1 MKMNLT
7 KTIQIPVVGFGTY
20 LINDKDAQSCV
31 HQAIRSGYR
40 HVDTAEAY
48 GNENGVGLAIKAGIE
63 ELGVSRD
70 EIFVT
75 TKLWPG
81 NETWGQKPK
90 TYDSTIEALN
100 ASLARLQIDYAD
112 LYLIHAPL
120 SKKQRLEQWRA
131 LVELRRLGNVRAIG
145 VSNYS
150 EAHIEEIRA
159 AGLPLPD
166 ANQIELH
173 PWSQKPSLVS
183 YLSQNG
189 ISVIAYS
196 SLVPLSSWRAVEGQG
211 SAKTD
216 KMKIDGASAD
226 SPFKIM
232 AKKYG
237 VSEAQV
243 LLRWALQK
251 DYALLPK
258 TTNEVRIRQNID
270 LFSFEIEDDDMTAIA
285 DMDRGEGVAWSS
297 GDPTK
302 VV

>member
-48 GNENGVGLAIKAGIE
+48 GNKNGVGLAIKAGIE

-131 LVELRRLGNVRAIG
+131 LVELRRLGYPYRTRTK
-145 VSNYS
+145 SNS
-150 EAHIEEIRA
+150 IR
-159 AGLPLPD
+159 GRKSRV
-166 ANQIELH
+166 
-173 PWSQKPSLVS
+173 WFR
-183 YLSQNG
+183 
-189 ISVIAYS
+189 IS
-196 SLVPLSSWRAVEGQG
+196 PRMEF
-211 SAKTD
+211 
-216 KMKIDGASAD
+216 
-226 SPFKIM
+226 P
-232 AKKYG
+232 
-237 VSEAQV
+237 
-243 LLRWALQK
+243 
-251 DYALLPK
+251 
-258 TTNEVRIRQNID
+258 
-270 LFSFEIEDDDMTAIA
+270 
-285 DMDRGEGVAWSS
+285 
-297 GDPTK
+297 
-302 VV
+302 